1 MRSYFSFE
9 RRERAS
15 FVFARTTRVS
25 NRIVQTN
32 MQLLD
37 NNDYEHASI
46 STVGK
51 ENMFVYVGIIAVCYL
66 SSLMNLIIDGG
77 GGGCVCP

>member
-1 MRSYFSFE
+1 M
-9 RRERAS
+9 
-15 FVFARTTRVS
+15 S